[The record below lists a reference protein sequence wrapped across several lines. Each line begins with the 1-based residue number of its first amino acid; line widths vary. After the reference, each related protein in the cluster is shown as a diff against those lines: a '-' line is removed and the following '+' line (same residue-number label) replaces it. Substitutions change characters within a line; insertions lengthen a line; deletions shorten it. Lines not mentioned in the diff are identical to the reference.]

1 MWQTQV
7 MNKVI
12 GETFLC
18 VVLFLVTSSTGAQTE
33 HKVGSQAARY
43 FDVYKQRQNFEKFM
57 SFYSEDAVVEDLV
70 YGHAAVGKDQIA
82 AFFDWNK
89 GEFSVAEKGDILQ
102 VETQLVSDFEVVTK
116 GKFKCFTYFGE
127 ELGPWRFVIYQRF
140 NSHGKIEAQEDWINY
155 TPKSKYL
162 SGQNL
167 NE

>member
-1 MWQTQV
+1 
-7 MNKVI
+7 MNKYI
-12 GETFLC
+12 GEYLLC
-18 VVLFLVTSSTGAQTE
+18 AVLFLVTSSTGAETE
-33 HKVGSQAARY
+33 HKVSAQAVGY
-43 FDVYKQRQNFEKFM
+43 FEVYKQRKNFEQFI

-70 YGHAAVGKDQIA
+70 YGHIAVGKEQIA

-89 GEFSVAEKGDILQ
+89 GDFSAAEKGDILQ
-102 VETQLVSDFEVVTK
+102 IEAQLVSDLEVVTK
-116 GKFKCFTYFGE
+116 GTFKRFTYFGE

-140 NSHGKIEAQEDWINY
+140 NSQGKIEAQEDWINY